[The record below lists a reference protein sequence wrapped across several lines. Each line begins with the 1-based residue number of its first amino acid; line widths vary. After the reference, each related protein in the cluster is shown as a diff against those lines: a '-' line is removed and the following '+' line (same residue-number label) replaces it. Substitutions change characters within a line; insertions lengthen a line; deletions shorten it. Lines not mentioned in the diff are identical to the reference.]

1 MTFIIE
7 SLFAVF
13 KDFHW
18 LVSIDTLL
26 IFFVNYL
33 MFHAAGRVKIS
44 WRLLLLGGLLSVVL
58 TPLLPMGFK
67 FLLNPLILFCFS
79 YYKRPDLPWIEPVFN
94 SFYAWGTTNI
104 IIRGL
109 SLIVFPLLLGADL
122 TSRIPESLTEF
133 ICVVVTYPIYLL
145 VHRFIGYEYLQV
157 EEKERLRIHFTPIV
171 IGVSFAFLSYGL
183 LNEFMPYFAS
193 IWPVEVVNNYAK
205 LVVLLATGAFFIV
218 VSYAN
223 QWIKDELFLEL
234 KEEQE
239 RHFQSLQESSRHIL
253 HLYQELYRDGVPK
266 VVVPK
271 KAKTVL
277 ATSQEGDSQNLSE
290 EEVPF
295 SKVMPDIPNL
305 LSQLLRSVIESK
317 YMEFHAVGVDFIME
331 VPDPISPSHIDIVDL
346 SAVLTTFLDNALLR
360 AHGQENS
367 LVRLSYY
374 QSGEVQV
381 LSVETILSQ
390 DSAEA
395 PHKAY
400 ENHLS
405 INEQLALRMKS
416 SSIDSNLN
424 TKQLVKKYIERRFDV

>member
-1 MTFIIE
+1 MTSIIE

-266 VVVPK
+266 VVVSK
-271 KAKTVL
+271 KSKTVL

-295 SKVMPDIPNL
+295 SKVMPDISNL
-305 LSQLLRSVIESK
+305 LSQLIRSVIESK
-317 YMEFHAVGVDFIME
+317 YMEFHAVGIDFIME

-381 LSVETILSQ
+381 LSVETTLSQ

-405 INEQLALRMKS
+405 INEQ
-416 SSIDSNLN
+416 
-424 TKQLVKKYIERRFDV
+424 IEDIMERYPQSKLSFKNDKFIYRQQFEY

>member
-145 VHRFIGYEYLQV
+145 VHRFIGYEYLRV

-266 VVVPK
+266 VVVSK
-271 KAKTVL
+271 KSKTVL

-295 SKVMPDIPNL
+295 SKVMPDISNL
-305 LSQLLRSVIESK
+305 LSQLIRSVIESK
-317 YMEFHAVGVDFIME
+317 YMEFHAVGIDFIME

-405 INEQLALRMKS
+405 INEQLEDIM
-416 SSIDSNLN
+416 
-424 TKQLVKKYIERRFDV
+424 ERYPQSKLSFKNEKFIYRQQFEY

>member
-290 EEVPF
+290 EDVPF
-295 SKVMPDIPNL
+295 SKVMPDISNL

-317 YMEFHAVGVDFIME
+317 YMEFNAVGIDFIME
-331 VPDPISPSHIDIVDL
+331 VPDPISPSHIDLVDL
-346 SAVLTTFLDNALLR
+346 SAVLMTFLDNALLR

-381 LSVETILSQ
+381 LSVETTLSQ
-390 DSAEA
+390 DSADA

-405 INEQLALRMKS
+405 INEQLEDIM
-416 SSIDSNLN
+416 
-424 TKQLVKKYIERRFDV
+424 ERYPQSKLSFKNDKFIYRQQFEC

>member
-44 WRLLLLGGLLSVVL
+44 WWLLLLGGLLSVVL

-109 SLIVFPLLLGADL
+109 SLIVFPLLLGDDL
-122 TSRIPESLTEF
+122 MSRIPESLTEF
-133 ICVVVTYPIYLL
+133 ICVVVTYPLYLL

-295 SKVMPDIPNL
+295 SKVMPDISNL

-317 YMEFHAVGVDFIME
+317 YMEFHAVGIDFIME

-381 LSVETILSQ
+381 LSVETTLSQ

-405 INEQLALRMKS
+405 INEQLEDIM
-416 SSIDSNLN
+416 
-424 TKQLVKKYIERRFDV
+424 ERYPQSKLSFKNDQFIYRQQFEC

>member
-295 SKVMPDIPNL
+295 SKVMPDISNL

-317 YMEFHAVGVDFIME
+317 YMEFHAVGIDFIME

-360 AHGQENS
+360 AHGQDNS

-405 INEQLALRMKS
+405 INEQLEDIM
-416 SSIDSNLN
+416 
-424 TKQLVKKYIERRFDV
+424 ERYPQSKLSFKNEKFIYRQQFEY

>member
-205 LVVLLATGAFFIV
+205 LAVLLATGAFFIV

-295 SKVMPDIPNL
+295 SKVMPDISNL

-317 YMEFHAVGVDFIME
+317 YMEFHAVGIDFIME

-381 LSVETILSQ
+381 LSVETTLSQ

-405 INEQLALRMKS
+405 INEQ
-416 SSIDSNLN
+416 
-424 TKQLVKKYIERRFDV
+424 IEDIMERYPQSKLSFKNDKFIYRQQFEY

>member
-44 WRLLLLGGLLSVVL
+44 WWLLLLGGLLSVVL

-109 SLIVFPLLLGADL
+109 SLIVFPLLWGADL

-205 LVVLLATGAFFIV
+205 LAVLLATGAFFIV

-317 YMEFHAVGVDFIME
+317 YMEFHAVGIDFIME

-360 AHGQENS
+360 AHGQDNS

-381 LSVETILSQ
+381 LSVETTLSQ
-390 DSAEA
+390 DSAKA

-405 INEQLALRMKS
+405 INEQLEDIM
-416 SSIDSNLN
+416 
-424 TKQLVKKYIERRFDV
+424 ERYPQSKLSFKNDKFIYRQQFEC

>member
-44 WRLLLLGGLLSVVL
+44 WWLLLLGGLLSVVL

-271 KAKTVL
+271 KANTVL

-295 SKVMPDIPNL
+295 SKVMPDISNL

-317 YMEFHAVGVDFIME
+317 YMEFHAVGIDFIME

-381 LSVETILSQ
+381 LSVETTLSQ

-405 INEQLALRMKS
+405 INEQ
-416 SSIDSNLN
+416 
-424 TKQLVKKYIERRFDV
+424 IEDIMERYPQSKLSFKNDKFIYRQQFEC

>member
-18 LVSIDTLL
+18 LISIDTLL

-295 SKVMPDIPNL
+295 SKVMPDISNL

-317 YMEFHAVGVDFIME
+317 YMEFHAVGIDFIME

-381 LSVETILSQ
+381 LSVETTLSQ

-405 INEQLALRMKS
+405 INEQ
-416 SSIDSNLN
+416 
-424 TKQLVKKYIERRFDV
+424 IEDIMERYPQSKLSFKNDKFIYRQQFEC

>member
-18 LVSIDTLL
+18 LVSIDKLL

-183 LNEFMPYFAS
+183 LNDFMPYFAS

-205 LVVLLATGAFFIV
+205 LIVLLATGAFFIV

-271 KAKTVL
+271 KVKTVL
-277 ATSQEGDSQNLSE
+277 ATSQEGDTQNLSD

-295 SKVMPDIPNL
+295 SKVMPDISNL

-317 YMEFHAVGVDFIME
+317 YMEFHAVGIDFIME

-360 AHGQENS
+360 AHDQENS

-381 LSVETILSQ
+381 LSVETTLSQ

-405 INEQLALRMKS
+405 INEQ
-416 SSIDSNLN
+416 
-424 TKQLVKKYIERRFDV
+424 IEDIMERYPQSKLSFKNDKFIYRQQFEY

>member
-183 LNEFMPYFAS
+183 LNEFMPYFTS

-295 SKVMPDIPNL
+295 SKVMPDISNL

-317 YMEFHAVGVDFIME
+317 YMEFHAVGIDFIME
-331 VPDPISPSHIDIVDL
+331 IPDPISPSHIDIVDL

-381 LSVETILSQ
+381 LSVETTLSQ

-405 INEQLALRMKS
+405 INEQLEDIM
-416 SSIDSNLN
+416 
-424 TKQLVKKYIERRFDV
+424 ERYPQSKLSFKNDKFIYRQQFEY

>member
-1 MTFIIE
+1 MTSIIE
-7 SLFAVF
+7 SLLAAF

-44 WRLLLLGGLLSVVL
+44 WWLLLLGGLLSVVL

-234 KEEQE
+234 KEEQD

-295 SKVMPDIPNL
+295 SKVMPDISNL

-317 YMEFHAVGVDFIME
+317 YMEFHAVGIDFIME

-381 LSVETILSQ
+381 LSVETTLSQ

-405 INEQLALRMKS
+405 INEQLEDIM
-416 SSIDSNLN
+416 
-424 TKQLVKKYIERRFDV
+424 ERYPQSKLSFKNDKFIYRQQFEY

>member
-1 MTFIIE
+1 MTSIIE

-295 SKVMPDIPNL
+295 SKVMPDISNL

-317 YMEFHAVGVDFIME
+317 YMEFHAVGIDFIME
-331 VPDPISPSHIDIVDL
+331 APDPISPSHIDIVDL

-360 AHGQENS
+360 AHGQDNS

-381 LSVETILSQ
+381 LSVETTLSQ
-390 DSAEA
+390 DSAKA

-405 INEQLALRMKS
+405 INEQ
-416 SSIDSNLN
+416 
-424 TKQLVKKYIERRFDV
+424 IEDIMERYPQSKLSFKNDKFIYRQQFEY

>member
-1 MTFIIE
+1 MTSIIE

-295 SKVMPDIPNL
+295 SKVMPDISNL

-317 YMEFHAVGVDFIME
+317 YMEFHAVEIDFIME

-360 AHGQENS
+360 AHGQDNS

-381 LSVETILSQ
+381 LSVETTLSQ
-390 DSAEA
+390 DSAKA

-405 INEQLALRMKS
+405 INEQ
-416 SSIDSNLN
+416 
-424 TKQLVKKYIERRFDV
+424 IEDIMERYPQSKLSFKNDKFIYRQQFEY

>member
-44 WRLLLLGGLLSVVL
+44 WWLLLLGGLLSVVV

-295 SKVMPDIPNL
+295 SKVMPDISNL

-317 YMEFHAVGVDFIME
+317 YMEFHAVGIDFIME

-381 LSVETILSQ
+381 LSVETTLSQ

-405 INEQLALRMKS
+405 INEQLEDIM
-416 SSIDSNLN
+416 
-424 TKQLVKKYIERRFDV
+424 ERYPQSKLSFKNDKFIYRQQFEC

>member
-122 TSRIPESLTEF
+122 TSRISESLTEF

-295 SKVMPDIPNL
+295 SKVMPDISNL

-317 YMEFHAVGVDFIME
+317 YMEFHAVGIDFIME

-360 AHGQENS
+360 AHDQENS

-381 LSVETILSQ
+381 LSVETTLSQ

-405 INEQLALRMKS
+405 INEQ
-416 SSIDSNLN
+416 
-424 TKQLVKKYIERRFDV
+424 IEDIMERYPQSKLSFKNDKFIYRQQFEY

>member
-1 MTFIIE
+1 MTSIIE

-157 EEKERLRIHFTPIV
+157 EEKERLHIHFTPIV

-295 SKVMPDIPNL
+295 SKVMPDISNL

-317 YMEFHAVGVDFIME
+317 YMEFHAVGIDFIME

-360 AHGQENS
+360 AHGQDNS

-381 LSVETILSQ
+381 LSVETTLSQ
-390 DSAEA
+390 DSAKA

-405 INEQLALRMKS
+405 INEQ
-416 SSIDSNLN
+416 
-424 TKQLVKKYIERRFDV
+424 IEDIMERYPQSKLSFKNDKFIYRQQFEY

>member
-1 MTFIIE
+1 MTSIIE
-7 SLFAVF
+7 SLLAVF

-18 LVSIDTLL
+18 LVFIDMLL

-44 WRLLLLGGLLSVVL
+44 WWLLLLGGLLSVVL

-109 SLIVFPLLLGADL
+109 SLIVLPLLLGADL
-122 TSRIPESLTEF
+122 MSRIPESLTEF
-133 ICVVVTYPIYLL
+133 ICVVVTYPLYLL

-183 LNEFMPYFAS
+183 LNDFMPYFAS
-193 IWPVEVVNNYAK
+193 IWPVDVVNNYAK
-205 LVVLLATGAFFIV
+205 LIVLLATGAFFIV

-277 ATSQEGDSQNLSE
+277 ATSQEGDTQNLSA

-295 SKVMPDIPNL
+295 SKVMPDISNL

-317 YMEFHAVGVDFIME
+317 YMEFHAVGIDFIME
-331 VPDPISPSHIDIVDL
+331 VPDPISPVHIDVVDL

-367 LVRLSYY
+367 LVRMSYY
-374 QSGEVQV
+374 QRGEVQV
-381 LSVETILSQ
+381 LSVETTLLQ

-395 PHKAY
+395 PHEAY
-400 ENHLS
+400 ESHLS
-405 INEQLALRMKS
+405 INEQLEDIM
-416 SSIDSNLN
+416 
-424 TKQLVKKYIERRFDV
+424 ERYPQSKLSFTNDKFIYRQQFEY

>member
-1 MTFIIE
+1 MTSIIE

-295 SKVMPDIPNL
+295 SKVMPDISNL

-317 YMEFHAVGVDFIME
+317 YMEFHAVGIDFIME

-381 LSVETILSQ
+381 LSVETTLSQ

-405 INEQLALRMKS
+405 INEQLEDIM
-416 SSIDSNLN
+416 
-424 TKQLVKKYIERRFDV
+424 ERYPQSKLSFKNDQFIYRQQFEC

>member
-44 WRLLLLGGLLSVVL
+44 WWLLLLGGLLSVVL

-133 ICVVVTYPIYLL
+133 ICVVVTYPLYFL
-145 VHRFIGYEYLQV
+145 VHCFIGYEYLQV
-157 EEKERLRIHFTPIV
+157 EEKESLRIHFTPIV

-295 SKVMPDIPNL
+295 SKVMPDISNL

-317 YMEFHAVGVDFIME
+317 YMEFHAVGIDFIME

-381 LSVETILSQ
+381 LSVETTLSQ

-405 INEQLALRMKS
+405 INEQ
-416 SSIDSNLN
+416 
-424 TKQLVKKYIERRFDV
+424 IEDIMERYPQSKLSFKNDKFIYRQQFEY

>member
-1 MTFIIE
+1 MTSIIE

-295 SKVMPDIPNL
+295 SKVMPDISNL

-317 YMEFHAVGVDFIME
+317 YMEFHAVGIDFIME

-405 INEQLALRMKS
+405 INEQLEDIM
-416 SSIDSNLN
+416 
-424 TKQLVKKYIERRFDV
+424 ERYPQSKLSFKNDKLIYRQQFEY

>member
-1 MTFIIE
+1 MTSIIE

-295 SKVMPDIPNL
+295 SKVMPDISNL

-317 YMEFHAVGVDFIME
+317 YMEFHAVEIDFIME
-331 VPDPISPSHIDIVDL
+331 IPDPISPSHIDIVDL

-405 INEQLALRMKS
+405 INEQLEDIM
-416 SSIDSNLN
+416 
-424 TKQLVKKYIERRFDV
+424 ERYPQSKLSFKNDKFIYRQQFEY

>member
-18 LVSIDTLL
+18 LVSIDKLL

-277 ATSQEGDSQNLSE
+277 ATSQEGDSQNLCE

-295 SKVMPDIPNL
+295 SKVMPDISNL

-317 YMEFHAVGVDFIME
+317 YMEFHAVGIDFIME

-360 AHGQENS
+360 AHDQENS

-381 LSVETILSQ
+381 LSVETTLSQ

-405 INEQLALRMKS
+405 INEQ
-416 SSIDSNLN
+416 
-424 TKQLVKKYIERRFDV
+424 IEDIMERYPQSKLSFKNDKFIYRQQFEY

>member
-1 MTFIIE
+1 MTSIIE
-7 SLFAVF
+7 SLLAAF

-44 WRLLLLGGLLSVVL
+44 WWLLLLGGLLSVVL

-109 SLIVFPLLLGADL
+109 SLIVFPLLLGDDL
-122 TSRIPESLTEF
+122 MSRIPESLTEF
-133 ICVVVTYPIYLL
+133 ICVVVTYPLYLL

-295 SKVMPDIPNL
+295 SKVMPDISNL

-317 YMEFHAVGVDFIME
+317 YMEFHAVGIDFIME
-331 VPDPISPSHIDIVDL
+331 IPDPISPSHIDIVDL

-381 LSVETILSQ
+381 LSVETTLSQ

-405 INEQLALRMKS
+405 INEQ
-416 SSIDSNLN
+416 
-424 TKQLVKKYIERRFDV
+424 IEDIMERYPQSKLSFKNDKFIYRQQFEY

>member
-205 LVVLLATGAFFIV
+205 LAVLLATGAFFIV

-266 VVVPK
+266 VVVSK

-295 SKVMPDIPNL
+295 SKVMPDISNL

-317 YMEFHAVGVDFIME
+317 YMEFHAVGIDFIME

-360 AHGQENS
+360 AHGQDNS

-381 LSVETILSQ
+381 LSVETTLSQ
-390 DSAEA
+390 DSAKA

-405 INEQLALRMKS
+405 INEQ
-416 SSIDSNLN
+416 
-424 TKQLVKKYIERRFDV
+424 IEDIMERYPQSKLSFKNDKFIYRQQFEY

>member
-205 LVVLLATGAFFIV
+205 LAVLLATGAFFIV

-295 SKVMPDIPNL
+295 SKVMPDISNL

-317 YMEFHAVGVDFIME
+317 YMEFHAVGIDFIME

-374 QSGEVQV
+374 QSDEVQV
-381 LSVETILSQ
+381 LSVETTLSQ

-405 INEQLALRMKS
+405 INEQ
-416 SSIDSNLN
+416 
-424 TKQLVKKYIERRFDV
+424 IEDIMERYPQSKLSFKNDKFIYRQQFEY

>member
-1 MTFIIE
+1 MTSIIE

-183 LNEFMPYFAS
+183 LNEFMPYFTS

-295 SKVMPDIPNL
+295 SKVMPDISNL

-317 YMEFHAVGVDFIME
+317 YMEFHAVGIDFIME

-381 LSVETILSQ
+381 LSVETTLSQ

-405 INEQLALRMKS
+405 INEQLEDIM
-416 SSIDSNLN
+416 
-424 TKQLVKKYIERRFDV
+424 ERYPQSKLSFKNDKFIYRQQFEC

>member
-295 SKVMPDIPNL
+295 SKVMPDISNL

-317 YMEFHAVGVDFIME
+317 YMEFNAVGIDFIME

-381 LSVETILSQ
+381 LSVETTLSQ

-405 INEQLALRMKS
+405 INEQ
-416 SSIDSNLN
+416 
-424 TKQLVKKYIERRFDV
+424 IEDIMERYPQSKLSFKNDKFIYRQQFEY

>member
-133 ICVVVTYPIYLL
+133 TCVVVTYPIYLL

-266 VVVPK
+266 VVVSK

-295 SKVMPDIPNL
+295 SKVMPDISNL

-317 YMEFHAVGVDFIME
+317 YMEFHAVGIDFIME

-381 LSVETILSQ
+381 LSVETTLSQ

-405 INEQLALRMKS
+405 INEQ
-416 SSIDSNLN
+416 
-424 TKQLVKKYIERRFDV
+424 IEDIMERYPQSKLSFKNDKFIYRQQFEY

>member
-1 MTFIIE
+1 MTSIIE

-44 WRLLLLGGLLSVVL
+44 WWLLLLGGLLSVVL

-295 SKVMPDIPNL
+295 SKVMPDISNL

-317 YMEFHAVGVDFIME
+317 YMEFNAVGIDFIME

-346 SAVLTTFLDNALLR
+346 SAVLMTFLDNALLR

-381 LSVETILSQ
+381 LSVETTLSQ
-390 DSAEA
+390 DSADA

-405 INEQLALRMKS
+405 INEQLEDIM
-416 SSIDSNLN
+416 
-424 TKQLVKKYIERRFDV
+424 ERYPQSKLSFKNDKFIYRQQFEC

>member
-205 LVVLLATGAFFIV
+205 LAVLLATGAFFIV

-295 SKVMPDIPNL
+295 SKVMPDISNL

-317 YMEFHAVGVDFIME
+317 YMEFHAVGIDFIME

-381 LSVETILSQ
+381 LSVETTLSQ

-405 INEQLALRMKS
+405 INEQLEDIM
-416 SSIDSNLN
+416 
-424 TKQLVKKYIERRFDV
+424 ERYPQSKLSFKNDKFIYRQQFEC

>member
-1 MTFIIE
+1 MTSIIE
-7 SLFAVF
+7 SLLAVF

-295 SKVMPDIPNL
+295 SKVMPDISNL

-317 YMEFHAVGVDFIME
+317 YMEFHAVGIDFIME
-331 VPDPISPSHIDIVDL
+331 IPDPISPSHIDIVDL

-381 LSVETILSQ
+381 LSVETTLSQ

-405 INEQLALRMKS
+405 INEQ
-416 SSIDSNLN
+416 
-424 TKQLVKKYIERRFDV
+424 IEDIMERYPQSKLSFKNDKFIYRQQFEY

>member
-1 MTFIIE
+1 MTSIIE
-7 SLFAVF
+7 SLLAVF

-44 WRLLLLGGLLSVVL
+44 WWLLLLGGLLSVVL

-133 ICVVVTYPIYLL
+133 ICVVVTYPLYFL
-145 VHRFIGYEYLQV
+145 VHCFIGYEYLQV

-295 SKVMPDIPNL
+295 SKVMPDISNL

-317 YMEFHAVGVDFIME
+317 YMEFHAVGIDFIME

-381 LSVETILSQ
+381 LSVETTLSQ

-405 INEQLALRMKS
+405 INEQLEDIM
-416 SSIDSNLN
+416 
-424 TKQLVKKYIERRFDV
+424 ERYPQSKLSFKNDKFIYRQQFEC

>member
-1 MTFIIE
+1 MTSIIE

-295 SKVMPDIPNL
+295 SKVMPDISNL

-317 YMEFHAVGVDFIME
+317 YMEFHAVEIDFIME
-331 VPDPISPSHIDIVDL
+331 IPDPISPSHIDIVDL

-381 LSVETILSQ
+381 LSVETTLSQ

-405 INEQLALRMKS
+405 INEQLEDIM
-416 SSIDSNLN
+416 
-424 TKQLVKKYIERRFDV
+424 ERYPQSKLSFKNEKFIYRQQFEY

>member
-1 MTFIIE
+1 MTSIIE
-7 SLFAVF
+7 SLLAVF

-44 WRLLLLGGLLSVVL
+44 WWLLLLGGLLSVVL
-58 TPLLPMGFK
+58 IPFLPMGFK

-122 TSRIPESLTEF
+122 MSRIPESLTEF

-183 LNEFMPYFAS
+183 LNDFMPYFAS

-205 LVVLLATGAFFIV
+205 LIVLLATGAFFIV

-271 KAKTVL
+271 KVKTVL
-277 ATSQEGDSQNLSE
+277 ATSQEGDTQNLSE

-295 SKVMPDIPNL
+295 SKVMPDISNL

-331 VPDPISPSHIDIVDL
+331 VSDPISPVHIDVVDL

-367 LVRLSYY
+367 LVRMSYY
-374 QSGEVQV
+374 QRGEVQV
-381 LSVETILSQ
+381 LSVETTLSQ

-395 PHKAY
+395 SHEAY
-400 ENHLS
+400 ESHLS
-405 INEQLALRMKS
+405 INEQLEDIM
-416 SSIDSNLN
+416 
-424 TKQLVKKYIERRFDV
+424 ERYPQSKLSFKNDKFIYRQQFEY